1 WQTKESSYCN
11 TYIRHSRL
19 QDKKGN
25 ERQRG
30 AVYNDKR
37 DTPTRRHNTYKYTC
51 THKGVPRYIKQVLTD
66 LKRGIN
72 NNIIIVGGPNTL
84 LTSMDRSSRQK
95 VNKEIV
101 ELNEKLDAMDLID
114 IYGTFYSKI
123 AEYTFF
129 SSAHGAFKG
138 QTICFETRQAS
149 INLRRLK
156 SHQASFLTK
165 ML

>member
-1 WQTKESSYCN
+1 MRDKEGQHTMIKGTLQQEDITLIN
-11 TYIRHSRL
+11 IRVP
-19 QDKKGN
+19 N
-25 ERQRG
+25 
-30 AVYNDKR
+30 
-37 DTPTRRHNTYKYTC
+37 
-51 THKGVPRYIKQVLTD
+51 KGVPKYIKQLLTD
-66 LKRGIN
+66 LKRDIN
-72 NNIIIVGGPNTL
+72 NNIVGGPNTL

-101 ELNEKLDAMDLID
+101 ELNEKLDEMDLID
-114 IYGTFYSKI
+114 IYGTFYPKI

-129 SSAHGAFKG
+129 PSAHGAFKG

-156 SHQASFLTK
+156 SHQAPFLTK